1 MGTTITPQ
9 LVDIVDTVSAVRRYS
24 SGTSRR
30 LRTCQ
35 EERWGL
41 RVECPTPE
49 DPFHDSEVTWLLPRI
64 NVRLTQQRPRS
75 RHARSG
81 PSVLTAARIT
91 REGTMWRTT
100 DLLLGLSSAPGS
112 AARVVRS
119 EDFAAAVAGRV
130 LRNGDADLALR
141 TVHKTLEELSYYR
154 HDLSAW
160 LTGQHVFEVWPPF

>member
-1 MGTTITPQ
+1 M
-9 LVDIVDTVSAVRRYS
+9 VDIVDTVSAVRRYS